1 MRLLP
6 SAAVRFACAEPS
18 TFSEEAI
25 CKPGVVCAAYLQGAQ
40 MSQAFAPAPGPAL
53 GPAQGPEGME
63 FEKLQAAA
71 PSADDGELPLP
82 FLHCPTFASQ
92 ASACCSCSTC
102 GLRTDPCESKSASK
116 AMLLCLAPP
125 STY

>member
-6 SAAVRFACAEPS
+6 SATVRVAGAEQS
-18 TFSEEAI
+18 TFSEEAP
-25 CKPGVVCAAYLQGAQ
+25 CKPGVVRAAYLQGAQ

-71 PSADDGELPLP
+71 PSAEAGELPLP
-82 FLHCPTFASQ
+82 FLHGPTFA
-92 ASACCSCSTC
+92 
-102 GLRTDPCESKSASK
+102 
-116 AMLLCLAPP
+116 
-125 STY
+125 